1 MKNNIHTSSTLTKS
15 EIRKFYQEKRFSL
28 SHHDV
33 EKNSQIICDRLFKI
47 LWEILWS
54 PNDKKIALYL
64 PANNE
69 VDTKYFIE
77 KITEQNKNIKI
88 LMPKIQEDFL
98 NFNEYNKESKV
109 QYHNTYK
116 KIQEVDSNI
125 YYTPDIV
132 ISPLV
137 AFDKKGSR
145 IGMWGWFYDRTIKK
159 LREEKKILFISL
171 AYEIQECGKIEREIH
186 DEIPD
191 LIITE
196 KNKYPPYLSS

>member
-1 MKNNIHTSSTLTKS
+1 MKNNINSSSILNKS
-15 EIRKFYQEKRFSL
+15 EIRKIYQDKRINL
-28 SHHDV
+28 NQAYV
-33 EKNSQIICDRLFKI
+33 EKYSQKICDTLLKTLVEKFKD
-47 LWEILWS
+47 LNNL
-54 PNDKKIALYL
+54 KIALYL

-109 QYHNTYK
+109 QYHTTYK